1 LKKFREIG
9 IGNRWFIRTEFELED
24 GTESEVKGFT
34 KPFTLRS
41 VYFRTWIGKKV
52 MIIDTKD
59 GIKLM
64 SKTENKLKIVLGFS
78 GY

>member
-1 LKKFREIG
+1 MKKFREIG
-9 IGNRWFIRTEFELED
+9 YGNRWFIRTEFEHED

-34 KPFTLRS
+34 KPFSLRS
-41 VYFRTWIGKKV
+41 VYVRAWIGKKV
-52 MIIDTKD
+52 MIIDSKE

-64 SKTENKLKIVLGFS
+64 NKNEKKVKIILGFF